1 MPSNNNQP
9 QPAPPENWASEAVPR
24 LDLRRKSE
32 ASSPPVERRAS
43 PRLDPSP
50 KAQLRSTVIA
60 WQNARAASARVA
72 QNLPAEIGFLV
83 HYGIASGILVAAA
96 AKARAQGATAD
107 AVLPAEGKISE
118 DHFYRSLARHLR
130 LAFVDGHVTLGP
142 ATRYPQSIRAGLV
155 PLVGCKRP
163 AFLGAPRGKAIV
175 HLIAAVRRNG
185 ALCAGLALTTP
196 THLMELV
203 RAACREEISHA
214 ASLGLWSLDPVLCAK
229 DGASVRQW
237 YGGLAIA
244 MSIALCQL
252 MAPAATSA
260 ACGMLLS
267 LAFIAV
273 IWLRLRPASPV
284 SARPRRDFGVS
295 KTSNCR
301 STIVIALYREAR
313 IVPQLL
319 AAMDR
324 IDYPRAKLDVKF
336 VIEED
341 DEETLGAL
349 MQAARLPG
357 EVVVAPAG
365 TPHTKPRALNVAL
378 PLLRGQ
384 FVVVFDAEDVPD
396 PLQIKMAA
404 GGSRR
409 LLRGLPVCRHASPST
424 TPATDG

>member
-1 MPSNNNQP
+1 
-9 QPAPPENWASEAVPR
+9 
-24 LDLRRKSE
+24 
-32 ASSPPVERRAS
+32 
-43 PRLDPSP
+43 
-50 KAQLRSTVIA
+50 
-60 WQNARAASARVA
+60 
-72 QNLPAEIGFLV
+72 
-83 HYGIASGILVAAA
+83 
-96 AKARAQGATAD
+96 
-107 AVLPAEGKISE
+107 
-118 DHFYRSLARHLR
+118 
-130 LAFVDGHVTLGP
+130 
-142 ATRYPQSIRAGLV
+142 
-155 PLVGCKRP
+155 
-163 AFLGAPRGKAIV
+163 
-175 HLIAAVRRNG
+175 
-185 ALCAGLALTTP
+185 
-196 THLMELV
+196 
-203 RAACREEISHA
+203 
-214 ASLGLWSLDPVLCAK
+214 
-229 DGASVRQW
+229 
-237 YGGLAIA
+237 
-244 MSIALCQL
+244 
-252 MAPAATSA
+252 
-260 ACGMLLS
+260 
-267 LAFIAV
+267 
-273 IWLRLRPASPV
+273 
-284 SARPRRDFGVS
+284 
-295 KTSNCR
+295 
-301 STIVIALYREAR
+301 VIALYREAR